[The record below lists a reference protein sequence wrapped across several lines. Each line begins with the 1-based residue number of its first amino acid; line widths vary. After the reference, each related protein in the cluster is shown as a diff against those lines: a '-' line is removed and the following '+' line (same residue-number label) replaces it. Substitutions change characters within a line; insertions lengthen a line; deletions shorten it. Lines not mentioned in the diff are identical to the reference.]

1 MAGSTKMEIELAEEP
16 ASSSKDDVQV
26 ERVAWVAFEAAAAYR
41 LLEQMQT
48 EIKRVRSKQSVTRV
62 HDARV
67 ALRRW
72 FAIWHVMRADGWE
85 SKKFRNNAIVPMEH
99 LLEQLGE
106 VRDMDV
112 LSALAEDLNCKETFL
127 DKLKGYRE
135 EARKELVKSLKIIDV
150 NELIKY
156 ISRYLQKRRTKMEAA
171 VRQSSLAA
179 ESASE
184 HMHTILVEHEQHVR
198 KLEEAATDAKGMHHL
213 RLGIKGWR
221 YLFSEFF
228 NLKSP
233 ELEKVQ
239 GLLGDIHDLDEL
251 SEWLLNDGGNIIAV
265 SNLKQRRAALL
276 EDVPGAM
283 LELPY
288 GLRPAADQSSVVRR

>member
-1 MAGSTKMEIELAEEP
+1 MRTEVVDQSANQ
-16 ASSSKDDVQV
+16 SKDNNHV
-26 ERVAWVAFEAAAAYR
+26 ERVAWVAFQAAAAYK

-48 EIKRVRSKQSVTRV
+48 EFKRVRSKQSVTRV
-62 HDARV
+62 HDSRV

-112 LSALAEDLNCKETFL
+112 LSELAADLNCKDSFL
-127 DKLKGYRE
+127 QKLKGYRD
-135 EARKELVKSLKIIDV
+135 EARKELVKSLKIIDI

-156 ISRYLQKRRTKMEAA
+156 ISRYLQKRRHKMEAA

-179 ESASE
+179 ESASV
-184 HMHTILVEHEQHVR
+184 HMHAILAEQEHQVR
-198 KLEEAATDAKGMHHL
+198 KLEEAATDPKGMHHL
-213 RLGIKGWR
+213 RLAIKGWR

-228 NLKSP
+228 NLKDA
-233 ELEKVQ
+233 ELERVQ
-239 GLLGDIHDLDEL
+239 GLLGDIHDLDKL
-251 SEWLLNDGGNIIAV
+251 SEWLLNDGGNIVAV

-276 EDVPGAM
+276 EEVPGAL

-288 GLRPAADQSSVVRR
+288 GLRPAAEQSSIVRR

>member
-1 MAGSTKMEIELAEEP
+1 VRTEVANESAEQL
-16 ASSSKDDVQV
+16 KNHNHV
-26 ERVAWVAFEAAAAYR
+26 ERVAWVAFQAAAAYK

-48 EIKRVRSKQSVTRV
+48 EIKRVRSKQSVPRV
-62 HDARV
+62 HDSRV

-112 LSALAEDLNCKETFL
+112 LLELARDLNCKDAFL
-127 DKLKGYRE
+127 DKLKGYRN
-135 EARKELVKSLKIIDV
+135 EARKELVKSLKIVDIS
-150 NELIKY
+150 ELIKY
-156 ISRYLQKRRTKMEAA
+156 ISRYLQKRRHKMEAA
-171 VRQSSLAA
+171 VRQSTLAA
-179 ESASE
+179 ESASD
-184 HMHTILVEHEQHVR
+184 HMHAILVEHEHVVR
-198 KLEEAATDAKGMHHL
+198 KLEEAATDPKGMHHL
-213 RLGIKGWR
+213 RLAIKGWR

-228 NLKSP
+228 NLKNA

-239 GLLGDIHDLDEL
+239 GLLGDIHDLDKL
-251 SEWLLNDGGNIIAV
+251 SEWLLNDGGNIIAI
-265 SNLKQRRAALL
+265 SNLKQRRSALL
-276 EDVPGAM
+276 EEVPGAL

-288 GLRPAADQSSVVRR
+288 GLRPIAEQSSVIRR

>member
-1 MAGSTKMEIELAEEP
+1 MRTEVVDQSANQL
-16 ASSSKDDVQV
+16 KDNNHV
-26 ERVAWVAFEAAAAYR
+26 ERVAWVAFQAAAAYR

-48 EIKRVRSKQSVTRV
+48 EFKRVRSKQSVTRV
-62 HDARV
+62 HDSRV

-112 LSALAEDLNCKETFL
+112 LSELAADLNCKASFL
-127 DKLKGYRE
+127 QKLQGYRD
-135 EARKELVKSLKIIDV
+135 EARKELVKSLKIIDI

-156 ISRYLQKRRTKMEAA
+156 ISRYLQKRRHKMEEA

-179 ESASE
+179 ESASV
-184 HMHTILVEHEQHVR
+184 HMHAILVEQEQQVR
-198 KLEEAATDAKGMHHL
+198 KLEETATDPKGMHHL
-213 RLGIKGWR
+213 RLAIKGWR

-228 NLKSP
+228 NLKDA
-233 ELEKVQ
+233 ELERVQ
-239 GLLGDIHDLDEL
+239 GLLGDIHDLDKL
-251 SEWLLNDGGNIIAV
+251 SEWLLNDGGNIVAV

-276 EDVPGAM
+276 EEVPSAL

-288 GLRPAADQSSVVRR
+288 GLRPATEQSSIVRR